1 MKEHTV
7 LICVQ
12 CFRMCNMSCVGL
24 NEIGNDACCIS
35 ALFYPHLFFFCCIC
49 ISTVFLVGIVCIALE
64 PGRNDIVAVIA
75 GAVCKVAS
83 YKEHSSWSD

>member
-1 MKEHTV
+1 MTRAV
-7 LICVQ
+7 S
-12 CFRMCNMSCVGL
+12 MPY
-24 NEIGNDACCIS
+24 
-35 ALFYPHLFFFCCIC
+35 LFSPLLFIVFLLYIC